1 VVGDDV
7 TSELVVIV
15 VVEVM
20 LVVGLEV
27 LEVVLVAEENVLT
40 VVVEVADVDVDVA
53 EEAQENVVILKMT
66 GP

>member
-1 VVGDDV
+1 MVGDDV